1 MIGTI
6 PDVADIVSNGIIQ
19 GLNGTEIV
27 DIKDGISSSKQVKL
41 FISKS
46 YGPQIIKFKSA
57 PTLTYNSSQVK
68 VTLSMP
74 KNPIALTNK
83 QIEMKLNI

>member
-57 PTLTYNSSQVK
+57 PTLTYNSYYLIFGYFTFYYNFHFCFK
-68 VTLSMP
+68 
-74 KNPIALTNK
+74 
-83 QIEMKLNI
+83 